1 MSSQRNINYPCV
13 GAARLPRSA
22 HICPKLIKPWA
33 DKPLM
38 NIFCHYFIYLEGIFY
53 NFFHS
58 HSESYFIMRDVI
70 VPVGGMYGHMSL
82 HLRCAEGVNLTANLF
97 IQF

>member
-38 NIFCHYFIYLEGIFY
+38 NILLSLFYLLRGDFFLKFRKLFY
-53 NFFHS
+53 NERCYYHCGW
-58 HSESYFIMRDVI
+58 DVWAH
-70 VPVGGMYGHMSL
+70 VPPFAM
-82 HLRCAEGVNLTANLF
+82 C
-97 IQF
+97 